1 MYENENRSCK
11 ESKYK
16 LSSLNMQITDAL
28 VTIFLLV
35 HNILRGI
42 EPSCFSRQKTSV
54 LFQLINVDQEMN
66 TIHGG
71 NYFQRFRLMKFEATF
86 NV

>member
-1 MYENENRSCK
+1 MTPFSCH
-11 ESKYK
+11 
-16 LSSLNMQITDAL
+16 N
-28 VTIFLLV
+28 VVLV

-42 EPSCFSRQKTSV
+42 EPSWFLSEKTSV
-54 LFQLINVDQEMN
+54 LFHRINVGQEIN

-71 NYFQRFRLMKFEATF
+71 NYFQRFRLMKFEAKGLTF